1 MPIGAGDSFNLL
13 DGVRIEVDYYSH
25 RVTRCI
31 RISGIEFNDAN
42 VSRHEPFPDVGAV
55 VDGCWFPTRTLN
67 GRIADVPAD
76 GRVKSLFSI
85 GDAHETVFCI
95 GRVIA
100 KVAAAGDIDVV
111 FFIGKYHVFQIGPCG
126 EAETA
131 FLLRDNLNHLVGFR
145 VNNGYVYLPVVFVGH
160 PVRTIL
166 DEREVV
172 QAIAQDATAGVGGFV
187 AMGVR
192 SEVNFADFGKAF
204 GICDG
209 DDAEE
214 EVGDVELLGCHL
226 GQVYRVGAWGDGEF
240 ADLRES
246 PVAVGV
252 LCDGLLPTGSKLRE
266 NVNVVANNGERGTK
280 AYLYAIAVVVFSLEV
295 VNES

>member
-1 MPIGAGDSFNLL
+1 MPIGVGDSFNLL
-13 DGVRIEVDYYSH
+13 DGARLEVDYYSH
-25 RVTRCI
+25 RVTCCI
-31 RISGIEFNDAN
+31 RITGVEFNDGN
-42 VSRHEPFPDVGAV
+42 VSRHEPFPDVDAV
-55 VDGCWFPTRTLN
+55 VDRCWFPICTLN
-67 GRIADVPAD
+67 GRIANVPATQ
-76 GRVKSLFSI
+76 GVKGLFSI
-85 GDAHETVFCI
+85 GDAHETVFFV

-100 KVAAAGDIDVV
+100 KVADAGYIDIVL
-111 FFIGKYHVFQIGPCG
+111 FIGKYHVFRYGPCG
-126 EAETA
+126 EAEAA
-131 FLLRDNLNHLVGFR
+131 FLFRDNFNHLVGFR
-145 VNNGYVYLPVVFVGH
+145 VNNGYVYLPIVFVGH

-192 SEVNFADFGKAF
+192 SEVDFADFGKAF

-209 DDAEE
+209 DGAEKV
-214 EVGDVELLGCHL
+214 VGDVELLGCHL

-246 PVAVGV
+246 LVAVGV

-266 NVNVVANNGERGTK
+266 NVNVVVNNGERGAK